1 MKNNLLKNFKIY
13 VAGHNGMVGRSVV
26 RYLKKEGVK
35 NIIFANRKK
44 LNLLN
49 TRDLEKFIKFKR
61 PHIVINC
68 AGKVGGIL
76 ANASYP
82 VEFMNEN
89 ILIQLN
95 LINISY
101 KYKIKHFVNLGSS
114 CIYPKNSKQP
124 IKEKYLLSNELEKT
138 NEAYALAKIIGV
150 KVCEFY
156 NQQYKTNFFTLMPCN
171 LYGPYDNFHLKN
183 SHFIPALIKKFI
195 EAKRKKK
202 NSVEIWG
209 SGIPRREVMHVDDL
223 ADAIGY
229 LLKLK
234 INNDKKFLKIIKKNS
249 LINVG
254 SGKELQIKKFA
265 EIINQLTLSNKKL
278 RFNRKFPDGTKR
290 KVLDFLIMRKI
301 GWKSKINL
309 YDGLK
314 DTISWYKA
322 NY

>member
-223 ADAIGY
+223 ADAIGH

-234 INNDKKFLKIIKKNS
+234 INNNKKLLKILKNYS

-254 SGKELQIKKFA
+254 SGQEFQIKKFA
-265 EIINQLTLSNKKL
+265 EIINRLTLSYKKL
-278 RFNRKFPDGTKR
+278 RFNKKFPDGTKR
-290 KVLDFLIMRKI
+290 KILDNLIMKKI
-301 GWKSKINL
+301 GWKSKIKL

-314 DTISWYKA
+314 NTISWYKA
-322 NY
+322 NF